1 MMGYTVRV
9 NYTKGLEI
17 EKKKKMSNGS
27 FLGIKRNFVERVTIA
42 LGFKE

>member
-17 EKKKKMSNGS
+17 EKKKMSNGS